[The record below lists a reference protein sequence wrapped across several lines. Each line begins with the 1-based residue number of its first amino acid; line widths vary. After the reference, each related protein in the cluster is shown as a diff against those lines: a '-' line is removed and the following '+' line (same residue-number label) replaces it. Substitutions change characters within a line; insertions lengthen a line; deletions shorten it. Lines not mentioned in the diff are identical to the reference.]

1 MAHAFSSVRIQFDII
16 AGPGADHHGARKQRR
31 PPPCATPWLPMPR
44 QRSDTELDTATAF
57 LVDEINERVEDHRA
71 ICQQVQL
78 ANVRYDSVFSNPTGD
93 HKTGGRKKLRFVI
106 DVETVADGPQRSMH
120 TGSYTG
126 AVWRL
131 PDFCFARNCWP
142 NAWMPGRYSWGLI
155 SLEPLHAYGQLYEP
169 CMGSLKGTDTK
180 RYCFCDRTR

>member
-78 ANVRYDSVFSNPTGD
+78 ANVRYDSAFSNPTGD

-106 DVETVADGPQRSMH
+106 DVEMVADGPQRSMH
-120 TGSYTG
+120 MGSYTG

-131 PDFCFARNCWP
+131 PDFCFSRNCWP
-142 NAWMPGRYSWGLI
+142 NAWMPGRYS
-155 SLEPLHAYGQLYEP
+155 
-169 CMGSLKGTDTK
+169 
-180 RYCFCDRTR
+180 